1 MAQTFDMVAIA
12 RGVLVANGFDPAMPP
27 ALERSIPPRDPL
39 EGERDLRMLPWSSID
54 NEESRDLDQIE
65 VAAELPDGSI
75 RVAVGIADVDALVP
89 KGSPIDVHALRNTT
103 TLYTGVHVFP
113 MLPEVL
119 SVDRTSL
126 LDGQER
132 LAVITDFVVDREG
145 IVDDAQTRI
154 FIARVLN
161 KAKLVY
167 ESVGAFLEGKGP
179 GPKDPAIVDQLRV
192 QDIAAQRL
200 RRRRHEN
207 GALALESVE
216 ARTIAKDGQVIDVE
230 VVQPNRARELIEDL
244 MIAAN
249 GATARYLE
257 LHGWSSIRR
266 VVRAPRRWD
275 RLIELAK
282 SYGFVL
288 PEVPTPRPL
297 AEFLESRK
305 AADPARFADV
315 SLAVVKLIGPGE
327 YALQRATDPDTGH
340 FGLAV
345 DDYAHSTAPN
355 RRYPDLVTQRL
366 LKACARGDEP
376 PYSDAELADIARQ
389 CTDRETSARKVE
401 RTMRKVAAAV
411 LLSTR
416 VGDTFDAIIT
426 GATDKGVFAR
436 LLHPAA
442 EGRVVRGDRGLDVG
456 DLVKVKLVDTNV
468 AKGFVDF
475 EALKKEVPKAEAP
488 TPKIEAPA
496 PPARKPAAPK
506 KAAPP
511 VKQRAARSK

>member
-1 MAQTFDMVAIA
+1 MAQAPSFDMVAIA
-12 RGVLVANGFDPAMPP
+12 RQVLLDNGFDPVMPP
-27 ALERSIPPRDPL
+27 ELDRTIPARDPL

-65 VAAELPDGSI
+65 VAAELPDGTI

-132 LAVITDFVVDREG
+132 LAVVTDFVVDREG
-145 IVDDAQTRI
+145 RVDDSKTEI

-167 ESVGAFLEGKGP
+167 ERVGAFLEGKGP
-179 GPKDPAIVDQLRV
+179 GPTDKVIVDQLRI
-192 QDIAAQRL
+192 QDVAAQRL
-200 RRRRHEN
+200 RKRRHEQ
-207 GALALESVE
+207 GALELESVE
-216 ARTIAKDGQVIDVE
+216 ARTVSVDGKVVDLE
-230 VVQPNRARELIEDL
+230 VVEKNRARELIEDL

-257 LHGWSSIRR
+257 SRGWSSIRR

-275 RLIELAK
+275 RLVELAK
-282 SYGFVL
+282 SFGFVL
-288 PEVPTPRPL
+288 PPEPSPRPL

-315 SLAVVKLIGPGE
+315 SLSVVKLIGPGE
-327 YALQRATDPDTGH
+327 YALQRASDPDTGH

-366 LKACARGDEP
+366 LKACARGAKP
-376 PYSDAELADIARQ
+376 PYTDAELADIARQ

-416 VGDTFDAIIT
+416 VGEVFDAIIT

-436 LLHPAA
+436 LIHPAA

-456 DLVKVKLVDTNV
+456 DAVQVRLLDTNPM
-468 AKGFVDF
+468 KGFVDF
-475 EALKKEVPKAEAP
+475 EALKK
-488 TPKIEAPA
+488 
-496 PPARKPAAPK
+496 KPLAG
-506 KAAPP
+506 
-511 VKQRAARSK
+511 